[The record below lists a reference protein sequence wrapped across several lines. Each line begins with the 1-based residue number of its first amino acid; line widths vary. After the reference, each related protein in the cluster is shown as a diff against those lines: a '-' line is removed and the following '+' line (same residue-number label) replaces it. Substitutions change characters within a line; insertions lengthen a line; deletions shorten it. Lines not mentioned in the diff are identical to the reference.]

1 LGDRYRYLLLA
12 TSALTFVL
20 VSAGGV
26 VCVTD
31 SSGGCPDWPACYGRL
46 VPPPRLDSILEY
58 THRVIAGLTALLVV
72 ASAVAGWRRYRA
84 IRWLSRPPAIAI
96 ALLFAVAIFGAVVVL
111 HGLAPGF
118 ALLDIGSAL
127 SVLGLMVAATVVAFG
142 RHAEPDLP
150 DHLSFSTPLTQL
162 ARWTL
167 IGVFVV
173 LVSGVLVAAPG
184 SPVRC
189 LGWPLFSGGLDLAGV
204 RRWLA
209 LARLLLA
216 AAATVLV
223 ALLAARAW
231 RVTQPPAVRPVALGL
246 GLLLG
251 ANVVAGL
258 VAALLGSPA
267 SLLAAAALLAS
278 ALWATLVGLV
288 TLLALPGARSNLP
301 H

>member
-1 LGDRYRYLLLA
+1 MSDRYRFLLLA

-20 VSAGGV
+20 IVAGGV

-31 SSGGCPDWPACYGRL
+31 SSRGCPDWPACYGRL
-46 VPPPRLDSILEY
+46 VPPPRIDSILEY

-72 ASAVAGWRRYRA
+72 ASSVVGWRHYRG
-84 IRWLSRPPAIAI
+84 IRWLHRPPAIAI

-111 HGLAPGF
+111 HGLAPGY

-150 DHLSFSTPLTQL
+150 DRLSFSTPLARL

-167 IGVFVV
+167 LAVFVV

-189 LGWPLFSGGLDLAGV
+189 LGWPLFSGGLDVPGV

-216 AAATVLV
+216 AAATLLV

-246 GLLLG
+246 GLLLS

-258 VAALLGSPA
+258 VAALLGSPVW
-267 SLLAAAALLAS
+267 LLAAAALLAS
-278 ALWATLVGLV
+278 ALWATLVILV